1 MKLLSRII
9 KLYFFTL
16 SLLICKST
24 FTFADNH
31 NIYET
36 LEKIQKDIKTLEK
49 AVYSGTLS
57 SNNQNLNSQSLEN
70 INNSEDVLTR
80 HLLKLS
86 EIENQFQ
93 QLTNKFEEINF
104 KLDKLSNRVS
114 KVQADNQ
121 IRFQDLESS
130 FSSGDDV
137 KKTVK
142 KTEDSNKEILPGSS
156 QPQDLGSIS
165 YKDTATQETTQQ
177 TQSIDTT
184 ATIITETFQSEEKIL
199 PNDSPEKQYEFA
211 TSFLKVGDYSTAER
225 AFREFVTIHP
235 EHELAG
241 NAQYWYAE
249 TFRIRQLFTDAASA
263 YLEGYQK
270 YPKGEKAPINL
281 LKLGVS
287 MVQIGEKDQ
296 GCKMINGVEKQYPEA
311 NQSVLQKAK
320 YESQKFECKNQNS

>member
-1 MKLLSRII
+1 MDLI
-9 KLYFFTL
+9 KKILKIKFVF
-16 SLLICKST
+16 LIGLFSHSVS
-24 FTFADNH
+24 FADSH
-31 NIYET
+31 NIYE
-36 LEKIQKDIKTLEK
+36 IIDSIRKDIKTLEK
-49 AVYSGTLS
+49 AVYSS
-57 SNNQNLNSQSLEN
+57 SEELNNVSNDGSNVSNSG
-70 INNSEDVLTR
+70 NSEDVLTR

-86 EIENQFQ
+86 EIESQFQ

-104 KLDKLSNRVS
+104 KLDKLSNRMS

-121 IRFQDLESS
+121 LRFQNLETSTNLN
-130 FSSGDDV
+130 V
-137 KKTVK
+137 NKKISK
-142 KTEDSNKEILPGSS
+142 KLDNIQEGVLPGSS

-165 YKDTATQETTQQ
+165 YQDTETKETSQQ

-184 ATIITETFQSEEKIL
+184 ATVVTETFQAEEKIL
-199 PNDSPEKQYEFA
+199 PNESPDKQYEFA

-225 AFREFVTIHP
+225 AFREFVTFNPDHD
-235 EHELAG
+235 LAG

-249 TFRIRQLFTDAASA
+249 TFRIRQLYTDAATA

-296 GCKMINGVEKQYPEA
+296 GCKMINGVEEQYPKA
-311 NQSVLQKAK
+311 NQSVIQKAK